1 MMLEAELVALWKG
14 AVGGRIYPDTTP
26 DVPQFPLATFQ
37 QVGGQARWYLEKKV
51 PDHRHAR
58 IQVNV
63 WAKSRMEANQIAL
76 TLARLLAESAL
87 VAEPYGEF
95 EALYDEHLKLY
106 GTRQDFGIW
115 HRDTE

>member
-1 MMLEAELVALWKG
+1 MMLEAQLVRLWKG
-14 AVGGRIYPDTTP
+14 LVSDRVYPDTAP
-26 DVPQFPLATFQ
+26 DVPQFPLITYQ
-37 QVGGQARWYLEKKV
+37 QVGGEARWYLEKKV

-63 WAKSRMEANQIAL
+63 WAKTRMEANQIAL
-76 TLARLLAESAL
+76 QVAKALAESSL
-87 VAEPYGEF
+87 SAEPYGQF

-115 HRDTE
+115 HHDTE